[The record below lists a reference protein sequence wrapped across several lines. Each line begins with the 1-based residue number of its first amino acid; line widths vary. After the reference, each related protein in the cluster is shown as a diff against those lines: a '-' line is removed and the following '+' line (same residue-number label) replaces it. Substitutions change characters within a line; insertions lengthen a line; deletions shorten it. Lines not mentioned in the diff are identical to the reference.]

1 MIGSL
6 VIEAAL
12 AAPMVNK
19 IISVGRRPTPHVAN
33 KLEQIDKSDF
43 TKWND
48 VDLSEIDAVIFCLGA
63 YTGSV
68 SEQLLKEITVD
79 FPVALAMEFKQQN
92 PEGKFVLLSGQ
103 GADRKEN
110 SRISFARFK
119 GMAENQIADI
129 GLAQFNSFRPSYIY
143 PVTPREEPNLTYQI
157 TRYLYPLIKLF
168 GKNFSITSTQLA
180 NAMLRAVL
188 TNRPEQIIENKDI
201 LEYHN
206 A

>member
-1 MIGSL
+1 
-6 VIEAAL
+6 
-12 AAPMVNK
+12 MVNK
-19 IISVGRRPTPHVAN
+19 IISVGRSPNPHVAN
-33 KLEQIDKSDF
+33 KLEQISKSDF

-110 SRISFARFK
+110 SRIAFARFK
-119 GMAENQIADI
+119 GMAENQIADL
-129 GLAQFNSFRPSYIY
+129 GLGQFNSFRPSYIY

-157 TRYLYPLIKLF
+157 TRFLYPLIKLF

-180 NAMLRAVL
+180 HAMLQAVL